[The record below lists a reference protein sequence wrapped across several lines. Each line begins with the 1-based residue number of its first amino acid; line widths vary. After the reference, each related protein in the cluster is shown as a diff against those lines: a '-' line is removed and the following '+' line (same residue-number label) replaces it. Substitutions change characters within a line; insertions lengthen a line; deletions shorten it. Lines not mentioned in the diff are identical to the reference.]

1 LIQKLQEVVIMSGSV
16 LEIEKKFKILFLL
29 RINWMEFRQL
39 LIQRRREE
47 KVKHGF
53 FFLPK
58 KDRLL

>member
-1 LIQKLQEVVIMSGSV
+1 MSGGV

-29 RINWMEFRQL
+29 RINWIEFRQL